1 VSVDSSGAIVPLSQ
15 GAPGSL
21 PVLEA
26 IQAFLA
32 EERAIMRRRFRALVL
47 ASAAI
52 ILAVT
57 SASVWIGWMMIGRV
71 QGEVEAVRGE
81 VDSARERSVYLQQ
94 QATSTLSSV
103 SAAAQ
108 TLRKD
113 IMTEKQALSTFR
125 SGVDSRLDSYAGEL
139 GELRELL
146 KMLRMESV
154 SLKEELASVR
164 TAATARAESEQAGQP
179 PPQPEFIEA
188 KIVSRAGGTPAIWRL
203 PLPE

>member
-1 VSVDSSGAIVPLSQ
+1 
-15 GAPGSL
+15 
-21 PVLEA
+21 VLEA

-52 ILAVT
+52 IVVVT
-57 SASVWIGWMMIGRV
+57 SASAWIGWLLIGRMR
-71 QGEVEAVRGE
+71 GEVETVRGE
-81 VDSARERSVYLQQ
+81 VNSAHERAVYVQQ

-103 SAAAQ
+103 SAAAH

-146 KMLRMESV
+146 GMLRMESA

-164 TAATARAESEQAGQP
+164 TSAVARAESEQARQP

-188 KIVSRAGGTPAIWRL
+188 KIVSRAGGTPATWRL